1 MSWRLRDLCG
11 EQARRGGRAGR
22 GAGLCVP
29 RELVAYKRPSVRA
42 PLVPSPT
49 TSAHLCGG
57 RRPRLGALF
66 SNDRCRGVSRRRA
79 RTSIDHNSRGKKE

>member
-11 EQARRGGRAGR
+11 EQAKREGWAGC
-22 GAGLCVP
+22 GAGLYVP
-29 RELVAYKRPSVRA
+29 RELAAYRRPPVRA
-42 PLVPSPT
+42 LLVPSPV
-49 TSAHLCGG
+49 TSAYLCGG

-79 RTSIDHNSRGKKE
+79 RASVDHNSRGKKE